1 MAVSSVTRSVAG
13 TPQRPLERRPGRR
26 RRIVAGLG
34 LNTFLWALAL
44 LLVFPLFWIVS
55 TSLLPREQIMSTA
68 QRIITTDPTLENYRE
83 LFDATT
89 FTTAVGNS
97 LVVSVTV
104 TVVGTYFAALA
115 GYAFGKLHFHGR
127 DLLFVLVL
135 LTMMVPPMVTVPVN
149 FVLMSKIGLL
159 NTLWAVIL
167 PQLTPAVGIFWMR
180 QYVRSAVPDELL
192 EQARIDGAGEARI
205 FHLVVL
211 PLLKPALAG
220 LAIYLF
226 MQSWNQFLLPLTYL
240 QDNNLQT
247 FPVFINL
254 LLTSYAESRD
264 HLALAASV
272 LSMLP
277 VALMFVIGQRHF
289 VAGATAGAV
298 KE

>member
-34 LNTFLWALAL
+34 LNAFLWALAL

-167 PQLTPAVGIFWMR
+167 SPAHTCR
-180 QYVRSAVPDELL
+180 RHLLDAPVRPLGGARRTTRASPNRWRRRSEDLPPGGSAPA
-192 EQARIDGAGEARI
+192 QAGTSRIGD
-205 FHLVVL
+205 L
-211 PLLKPALAG
+211 PLHAKLESVPLA
-220 LAIYLF
+220 
-226 MQSWNQFLLPLTYL
+226 T
-240 QDNNLQT
+240 D
-247 FPVFINL
+247 
-254 LLTSYAESRD
+254 
-264 HLALAASV
+264 
-272 LSMLP
+272 LSS
-277 VALMFVIGQRHF
+277 GQ
-289 VAGATAGAV
+289 
-298 KE
+298 